1 MRETERRAQKKRPPR
16 TPEEAAKHRLAV
28 ATKRIAKAGVGQDR
42 NAAEGKG
49 KPWVLPPV

>member
-1 MRETERRAQKKRPPR
+1 MQETNHRLHKERPSR

-28 ATKRIAKAGVGQDR
+28 ATKRIAKVGAGRDR
-42 NAAEGKG
+42 RAAEAKG